1 MDCQRDQWAG
11 TGSGALFL
19 RILAKQ
25 FGSCKQKKPLPLP
38 LPIHLKISYMSY
50 IEPAPIKDRENPLE
64 SMMKRFDLAAQILGL
79 DESTYNVLKTPTKQ
93 VIVGLP
99 ITMDDGRVRV
109 FEGYRVIHSNVLGP
123 AKGGIRFDM
132 DVNIDEVKAL
142 AAWMTWKC
150 AVVDIPYGGAKGGI
164 TCNPRE
170 MSAGEM
176 ERLMRAYTVALLDI
190 FGPDK
195 DIPAPDMGTGP
206 REMAWL
212 MDEYSKSHGMT
223 VNAVVT
229 GKPLVLGG
237 SLGRVEATGRGIMVS
252 TFAALEKLKI
262 NPYQATCAVQGFGNV
277 GSISAK
283 LLAER
288 GLKVV
293 AVSDISGAYYNE
305 NGIDIE
311 KALAYRDG
319 NKGTLAGF
327 TEATLIPADDL
338 LTLEVDVLIPAAKE
352 DVITEDVAHTLRCKL
367 IVEGANGPTSAKA
380 DAVMAER
387 GIKAVPDILANAG
400 GVTVSYF
407 EWVQNRLGYKWGL
420 DRVQRRSDRIMKDSF
435 ERVFQAANKYDVS
448 LRIGAYI
455 VAIDKVAQTYKW
467 RGGF

>member
-1 MDCQRDQWAG
+1 MAG
-11 TGSGALFL
+11 
-19 RILAKQ
+19 
-25 FGSCKQKKPLPLP
+25 
-38 LPIHLKISYMSY
+38 
-50 IEPAPIKDRENPLE
+50 ENPLE

-99 ITMDDGRVRV
+99 ITMDNGQVKV

-123 AKGGIRFDM
+123 AKGGIRFDPG
-132 DVNIDEVKAL
+132 VNLDEVKAL

-150 AVVDIPYGGAKGGI
+150 AVVDIPYGGGKGGI

-176 ERLMRAYTVALLDI
+176 ERLMRAYTNAMLDI

-262 NPYQATCAVQGFGNV
+262 NPYQATCSVQGFGNV

-293 AVSDISGAYYNE
+293 AVSDISGGYYNE

-311 KALAYRDG
+311 KAIAYRDANRG
-319 NKGTLAGF
+319 SLEGF
-327 TEATLIPADDL
+327 DGATQIPGQDV

-352 DVITEDVAHTLRCKL
+352 DVITEDVARSLRCKL
-367 IVEGANGPTSAKA
+367 VVEGANGPTSAKA
-380 DAVMAER
+380 DVVLAER
-387 GIKAVPDILANAG
+387 GISAVPDILANAG

-407 EWVQNRLGYKWGL
+407 EWVQNRLGYKWSL

-435 ERVFQAANKYDVS
+435 ERVFQAAQKYDQT